1 MNKDIL
7 LKEVTYKA
15 VRSSGAGGQHVNK
28 VSTKVVISFNL
39 AKSEGLSDAE
49 KVLLNKTISN
59 RLTSDQVLILSCDAS
74 RSQLK
79 NKNIVIRR
87 FLEIL
92 TEGLKVQKKR
102 LPAKPSKNSIKKAKA
117 KKSQRGELKKLRR
130 KPDLD

>member
-7 LKEVTYKA
+7 LKEITYKA

-28 VSTKVVISFNL
+28 VSTKVIISFDL
-39 AKSEGLSDAE
+39 ANSEGLSYSE
-49 KVLLNKTISN
+49 KVLLNKKISN
-59 RLTSDQVLILSCDAS
+59 RLTSDQVLILSCDES

-79 NKNIVIRR
+79 NKTIVIRR

-102 LPAKPSKNSIKKAKA
+102 IPSKPSKNSIKKTKA
-117 KKSQRGELKKLRR
+117 KKSQRGELKKLRGR
-130 KPDLD
+130 PGLD

>member
-28 VSTKVVISFNL
+28 VSTKVLISFDL
-39 AKSEGLSDAE
+39 GKSEGLSYAE
-49 KVLLNKTISN
+49 KVLLNKTISS
-59 RLTSDQVLILSCDAS
+59 RLTSDQVLILSCDKS

-79 NKNIVIRR
+79 NKTLVIRR
-87 FLEIL
+87 LLEIL
-92 TEGLKVQKKR
+92 TEGLKVQNKR
-102 LPAKPSKNSIKKAKA
+102 ILAKPSKNSIKKTKA
-117 KKSQRGELKKLRR
+117 KKSQRGELKQLRR

>member
-28 VSTKVVISFNL
+28 VSTKVVISFDL

-59 RLTSDQVLILSCDAS
+59 RLSSDQLLILSCDAS

-79 NKNIVIRR
+79 NKTIVIRR
-87 FLEIL
+87 LLEIL
-92 TEGLKVQKKR
+92 TEGLKVQNKR
-102 LPAKPSKNSIKKAKA
+102 IPAKPSKNSIKKAKA
-117 KKSQRGELKKLRR
+117 KKSQRGELKQLRR
-130 KPDLD
+130 KPGLD

>member
-7 LKEVTYKA
+7 LKEITYKA

-28 VSTKVVISFNL
+28 VSTKVIISFDL
-39 AKSEGLSDAE
+39 ANSEGLSDAE
-49 KVLLNKTISN
+49 KVLLNKKISN

-79 NKNIVIRR
+79 NKTIVIRR

-102 LPAKPSKNSIKKAKA
+102 IPSKPSKNSIKKTKA

-130 KPDLD
+130 RPGLD